1 MNTLSPELFER
12 AAKIRLL
19 LLDCDGV
26 LTDGRLYYS
35 AEGEALKVFD
45 VQDGQGIVTWLG
57 HGLRA
62 GIISGRSS
70 PIVGK
75 RAADLKI
82 DIVRQG
88 VTDKLST
95 AIEVAAETGVSLE
108 ETAFIGDDVV
118 DLDVMAKVGLSVA
131 VANAVDEVKAA
142 AHLVT
147 ERSGGRGAV
156 RELIDLLLSCHGR
169 SSDQ

>member
-19 LLDCDGV
+19 LVDCDGV

-70 PIVGK
+70 PIVGR

-88 VTDKLST
+88 VTDKLSS
-95 AIEVAAETGVSLE
+95 AIEVAAESGVSLE
-108 ETAFIGDDVV
+108 ETAFIGDDFV

-156 RELIDLLLSCHGR
+156 RELIDVMLGCRGR